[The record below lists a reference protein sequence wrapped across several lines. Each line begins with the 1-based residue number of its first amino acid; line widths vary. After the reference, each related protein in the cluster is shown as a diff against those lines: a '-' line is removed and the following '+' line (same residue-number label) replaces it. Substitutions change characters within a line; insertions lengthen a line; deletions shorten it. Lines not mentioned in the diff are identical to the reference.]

1 MKRPGVIR
9 HIMDSSAILA
19 MLLMEAGSDKVAELL
34 SHAVLSSVNLAE
46 VIAKLTQR
54 GVPFSEA
61 NRMVRLLQ
69 LQIMPFDEPQA
80 LASAAMFAPTRP
92 HGLSLGDRACLALAQ
107 RMNLPVLT
115 ADRVWGKLDL
125 GIEVKLI
132 R

>member
-19 MLLMEAGSDKVAELL
+19 MLLMEPGSDKVAAVL
-34 SHAVLSSVNLAE
+34 SHAVLSAVNLAE

-61 NRMVRLLQ
+61 NRMVRVLQ
-69 LQIMPFDEPQA
+69 LQIVAFDEAQA
-80 LASAAMFAPTRP
+80 LGSATLCTPTRP
-92 HGLSLGDRACLALAQ
+92 FGLSLGDRACLALAQ
-107 RMNLPVLT
+107 HLQLPVLT
-115 ADRVWGKLDL
+115 ADSVWAALHL

>member
-19 MLLMEAGSDKVAELL
+19 MLLFEQGSDKVAEVL

-54 GVPFSEA
+54 GLPFSEA

-69 LQIMPFDEPQA
+69 LQIMPFDEAQA
-80 LASAAMFAPTRP
+80 LASAAMYVPTRP

-107 RMNLPVLT
+107 RLNLPVLT
-115 ADRVWGKLDL
+115 ADRAWGKLDL